1 VRLSFDF
8 PTEVVKEG
16 MVRVVVP
23 ELEAFVKEPWEYA
36 PSKAPVFYNPLMEFN
51 RDLAVLALQTY
62 QKMVKREISVC
73 EPLAGCGIRGIRFA
87 KEVEGVRKVVMNDIN
102 PEAAKL
108 AEFNVERNKLAR
120 RVIVVNEDA
129 NLLLARY
136 AAPRRRFDFIDV
148 DPFGSPVPYMDSAI
162 RALRNGGLLAL
173 TATDLAPL
181 CGVHPKAC
189 VRKYGGKPLRTE
201 YSHELAVRL
210 LAGCLVIMAAKHD
223 VGFQIVFSHSTYNH
237 ARVYALA
244 SYGAKQADSSVR
256 KMGYILHC
264 FNCFHRETSE
274 GLTPTLKRK
283 CPSCGSNMS
292 IAGPLWLGKLWIKEF
307 HISMRRLAEEKK
319 LKNQKRILKFLSLIE
334 NEMNA
339 PATYYVVDKI
349 CDRFNLS
356 VPSLYETIEAL
367 REAGF
372 QATRSHFN
380 SKAFRTNAPAK
391 VVKETVIRL
400 SSLHKSNLR

>member
-1 VRLSFDF
+1 
-8 PTEVVKEG
+8 
-16 MVRVVVP
+16 
-23 ELEAFVKEPWEYA
+23 
-36 PSKAPVFYNPLMEFN
+36 
-51 RDLAVLALQTY
+51 
-62 QKMVKREISVC
+62 
-73 EPLAGCGIRGIRFA
+73 
-87 KEVEGVRKVVMNDIN
+87 
-102 PEAAKL
+102 
-108 AEFNVERNKLAR
+108 
-120 RVIVVNEDA
+120 
-129 NLLLARY
+129 
-136 AAPRRRFDFIDV
+136 
-148 DPFGSPVPYMDSAI
+148 
-162 RALRNGGLLAL
+162 
-173 TATDLAPL
+173 
-181 CGVHPKAC
+181 
-189 VRKYGGKPLRTE
+189 
-201 YSHELAVRL
+201 
-210 LAGCLVIMAAKHD
+210 
-223 VGFQIVFSHSTYNH
+223 
-237 ARVYALA
+237 
-244 SYGAKQADSSVR
+244 
-256 KMGYILHC
+256 
-264 FNCFHRETSE
+264 
-274 GLTPTLKRK
+274 
-283 CPSCGSNMS
+283 MS